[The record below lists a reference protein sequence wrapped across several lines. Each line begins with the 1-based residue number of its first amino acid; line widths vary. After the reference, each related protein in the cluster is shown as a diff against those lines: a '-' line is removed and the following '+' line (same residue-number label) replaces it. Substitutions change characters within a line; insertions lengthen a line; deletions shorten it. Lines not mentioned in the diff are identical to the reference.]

1 MTTNLLISYPDIPF
15 RGTPSN
21 LPTAATNYSTKNVY
35 TGSRGAT
42 FKRSTAGTSTSWD
55 FDLGSGVTAQPD
67 HIIIARADLVR
78 KKDSASTTWT
88 VSGSASASIT
98 SPETKTDTFDTSD
111 LDGPGGEDL
120 ISEFTYASAFR
131 YWRFTL
137 ATTASIA
144 CEFSKL
150 HIGNFLD
157 LGRDPLWS
165 REVSRPFSPGHTRR
179 DPYVFQF
186 EWQGITN
193 TKRNLFFDY
202 VVQYAENPI
211 FLYAKT
217 NTVTLAGQS
226 LLHARLIDFSEESV
240 AHNVNTITAT
250 FEECI

>member
-15 RGTPSN
+15 RGAVSN
-21 LPTAATNYSTKNVY
+21 PPTAATNYSIKNIY
-35 TGSRGAT
+35 SGSRGAT
-42 FKRSTAGTSTSWD
+42 FKRSAAGTSTSWD
-55 FDLGSGVTAQPD
+55 FDTTTTSQPD

-78 KKDSASTTWT
+78 KKDSAATTWT
-88 VSGSASASIT
+88 LSGSASAAIT
-98 SPETKTDTFDTSD
+98 SPETKTGTFNTTD
-111 LDGPGGEDL
+111 LDGPGGEDF
-120 ISEFTYASAFR
+120 ISEFTYATAFR

-226 LLHARLIDFSEESV
+226 LLHARLIDFGEESV
-240 AHNVNTITAT
+240 AHDINTITAT